1 MSTRSH
7 TPGFTLIELMIVVA
21 IIGILAALAVPA
33 YQDFV
38 VRARV
43 SEGISF
49 VSPYKTRLTEYIQA
63 NRGVPAADQ
72 DYYTGG
78 AQAVVTK
85 VKWSIG
91 RGAIEVWYG
100 PGAGRELNG
109 AILWLVPTPT
119 AGAVR
124 WTCRGHT
131 GEGGAGWQIP
141 ARYLPIS
148 CR

>member
-63 NRGVPAADQ
+63 NRGYRPPTRTTTPAARRR
-72 DYYTGG
+72 
-78 AQAVVTK
+78 
-85 VKWSIG
+85 S
-91 RGAIEVWYG
+91 
-100 PGAGRELNG
+100 
-109 AILWLVPTPT
+109 
-119 AGAVR
+119 
-124 WTCRGHT
+124 
-131 GEGGAGWQIP
+131 
-141 ARYLPIS
+141 
-148 CR
+148 